1 MAELTAVDGLRG
13 LLRSWHEAG
22 RGIWAAC
29 TGHPV
34 VLEAAAAQAVEDGSL
49 LLVESTC
56 NQVNPEGGYTG
67 QRPADFA
74 SGIRSLAREAGLP
87 PERLVLGGDHLG
99 PHPYRAQ
106 PREQAMANARELV
119 RQCVLA
125 GYTKLHLDASM
136 RLADDPGAPG
146 AALDV
151 AIASER
157 TAELCAAAERA
168 HAERAGGA
176 RAPLYVIGTDV
187 PAPGG
192 EVGEAAAPA
201 ATSAAE
207 AERSVALAWDA
218 FAKRGLESAWERVV
232 AVVVQP
238 GVDFTSERVF
248 EYERARAAPLRQLV
262 RRLPGLVFEAHSTD
276 YQRPASLQALVAD
289 GFAVLKVGPALTF
302 AFREAAF
309 GLEAIERE
317 WLGGRRGFVASGLRQ
332 ALEAAMA
339 EQPAHWR
346 GHHAEA
352 DEATRTLR
360 AFGFSD
366 RVRYY
371 WPAPA
376 VQAALHRL
384 LANLQG
390 SPPPL
395 PLLSQY
401 LPRQYEAVRAGALAG
416 TPDTLLSHAVRE
428 VTRAYARACAPERP

>member
-1 MAELTAVDGLRG
+1 MAELTTVGDLRG
-13 LLRSWHEAG
+13 LLRSWPEEG
-22 RGIWAAC
+22 RGIWSAC
-29 TGHPV
+29 TGHPT
-34 VLEAAAAQAVEDGSL
+34 VLEAAAAQAVEDGTA

-74 SGIRSLAREAGLP
+74 SYARAIARSAGLP
-87 PERLVLGGDHLG
+87 AERLVLGGDHLG

-106 PREQAMANARELV
+106 PAEQAMARARVLV

-125 GYTKLHLDASM
+125 GYAKLHLDASM
-136 RLADDPGAPG
+136 RLAGDPGAPE
-146 AALDV
+146 APLDA
-151 AIASER
+151 AIATER
-157 TAELCAAAERA
+157 TAELCAAAEQA
-168 HAERAGGA
+168 HAEAAGGSPP
-176 RAPLYVIGTDV
+176 PLYVIGTDV

-201 ATSAAE
+201 ATTAAE
-207 AERSVALAWDA
+207 AERTVALAWDA
-218 FAKRGLESAWERVV
+218 FAKCGLESAWERVV
-232 AVVVQP
+232 AVVLQP
-238 GVDFTSERVF
+238 GIDFTSTRVF
-248 EYERARAAPLRQLV
+248 EYQRARAAPLRELAL
-262 RRLPGLVFEAHSTD
+262 RLPGLVFEAHSTD
-276 YQRPASLQALVAD
+276 YQRPASLRALVAD

-317 WLGGRRGFVASGLRQ
+317 WLGGRRGIVASGLRD

-339 EQPAHWR
+339 AEPAHWR
-346 GHHAEA
+346 GHHAA
-352 DEATRTLR
+352 GDEATRALR

-371 WPAPA
+371 WPSPA
-376 VQAALHRL
+376 VRAALERL
-384 LANLQG
+384 VANLRR

-401 LPRQYEAVRAGALAG
+401 LPRQYEAVRAGALSG
-416 TPDTLLSHAVRE
+416 TPEALLSHAIRE
-428 VTRAYARACAPERP
+428 VTRAYARACAPGS

>member
-1 MAELTAVDGLRG
+1 
-13 LLRSWHEAG
+13 
-22 RGIWAAC
+22 
-29 TGHPV
+29 
-34 VLEAAAAQAVEDGSL
+34 
-49 LLVESTC
+49 
-56 NQVNPEGGYTG
+56 
-67 QRPADFA
+67 
-74 SGIRSLAREAGLP
+74 
-87 PERLVLGGDHLG
+87 
-99 PHPYRAQ
+99 
-106 PREQAMANARELV
+106 
-119 RQCVLA
+119 
-125 GYTKLHLDASM
+125 LDA
-136 RLADDPGAPG
+136 ATAT
-146 AALDV
+146 A
-151 AIASER
+151 R

-168 HAERAGGA
+168 LAERASGPT
-176 RAPLYVIGTDV
+176 RPVYVIGTDV

-207 AERSVALAWDA
+207 AERTVALAWEA

-238 GVDFTSERVF
+238 GIDFTSTRVF
-248 EYERARAAPLRQLV
+248 EYERARAAPLRQLA
-262 RRLPGLVFEAHSTD
+262 RRLAPGLVFEAHSTD
-276 YQRPASLQALVAD
+276 YQRPESLRALVAD

-317 WLGGRRGFVASGLRQ
+317 WLGGRRGWVASNLRE
-332 ALEAAMA
+332 ALEATMA
-339 EQPAHWR
+339 AQPAHWR

-352 DEATRTLR
+352 DETTRALR

-376 VQAALHRL
+376 VQAALERL
-384 LANLQG
+384 LANLRL

-401 LPRQYEAVRAGALAG
+401 LPRQYEAVRAGALSG
-416 TPDTLLSHAVRE
+416 TPEALLSHAIRE
-428 VTRAYARACAPERP
+428 VTRVYARACAAGS